1 MINNMNERPDSL
13 ALEAKDNKRKEALN
27 GDNNINYNIE
37 KTGEKINIEEFF
49 PNKGTRDC
57 MPNIMII
64 AGWALTLIVFII
76 LSAVNTD
83 NVGFNVF
90 QLITIVD
97 FIISCFFVPKMAECE
112 SVIPKRIASLGLI
125 ISTILLVFLSTI
137 NVDNVGFNACQLLL
151 ILDLVTT
158 AVICVKLFKKK

>member
-1 MINNMNERPDSL
+1 
-13 ALEAKDNKRKEALN
+13 
-27 GDNNINYNIE
+27 
-37 KTGEKINIEEFF
+37 
-49 PNKGTRDC
+49 

-90 QLITIVD
+90 QLITIAD
-97 FIISCFFVPKMAECE
+97 FIISCFFVPRMVECE

-125 ISTILLVFLSTI
+125 ISTILLIFLSTI
-137 NVDNVGFNACQLLL
+137 NVDSVGFNACQLLL
-151 ILDLVTT
+151 ILDLITT
-158 AVICVKLFKKK
+158 AVICIKLFKKK